1 MDCRSL
7 EVIKTEPG
15 RADAEVYITFKFTF
29 VNRGTK
35 NTDLKT
41 RTEKSR
47 FLKVAGQWLY
57 MESDKFTE
65 TKLNRHRFIKGCLER
80 KEQEGRRG

>member
-1 MDCRSL
+1 MHFIPTSLIPHCAHNDATQRQMDCRSL

-65 TKLNRHRFIKGCLER
+65 T
-80 KEQEGRRG
+80 